1 MRLSTPSDQPDP
13 TLADDENFTDR
24 ALLQGVIAGDR
35 QAFRRLYHRFYHRL
49 LRFIMRITR
58 NLETAEEGVN
68 DVMLAVWRQAGSF
81 QGRSQVSTWIM
92 GIAYRKAL
100 KLAQKSRRNADR
112 FVTTDAQVVN
122 ELSGPEREP
131 MEREEL
137 QDWLDVA
144 MAQLSAEHRAVV
156 EMTYFH
162 GYSYK
167 EIAAIMD
174 CPVNTVKTRM
184 FHARAG
190 LRDIL
195 PALGRLPKRTPRE
208 NDGG

>member
-1 MRLSTPSDQPDP
+1 MPFSYPSDQPDP
-13 TLADDENFTDR
+13 TLADDEDR
-24 ALLQGVIAGDR
+24 RDRVLLQGVIAGDR
-35 QAFRRLYHRFYHRL
+35 EAVRTLYHRFYHRL
-49 LRFIMRITR
+49 LRFILRITR
-58 NLETAEEGVN
+58 HLDTAEEGVN
-68 DVMLAVWRQAGSF
+68 DVMLVVWRRADSF
-81 QGRSQVSTWIM
+81 QDRSRVSTWIM

-100 KLAQKSRRNADR
+100 KLAEKSRRHADR
-112 FVTTDAQVVN
+112 FVTTDAQGMN
-122 ELSGPEREP
+122 ELSGPESEP
-131 MEREEL
+131 TEANEQ
-137 QDWLDVA
+137 QDWLNA
-144 MAQLSAEHRAVV
+144 ALGQLSAEHRAVV

-162 GYSYK
+162 GYSHK

>member
-35 QAFRRLYHRFYHRL
+35 QAFRQLYHRFYHRL

-122 ELSGPEREP
+122 ELSGPEPEP

-144 MAQLSAEHRAVV
+144 MAQLSA
-156 EMTYFH
+156 
-162 GYSYK
+162 
-167 EIAAIMD
+167 
-174 CPVNTVKTRM
+174 
-184 FHARAG
+184 
-190 LRDIL
+190 
-195 PALGRLPKRTPRE
+195 
-208 NDGG
+208 

>member
-1 MRLSTPSDQPDP
+1 MRLSIPSDQADP
-13 TLADDENFTDR
+13 ALTDDENFTDR

-58 NLETAEEGVN
+58 NFETAEEGVN
-68 DVMLAVWRQAGSF
+68 DVMLAVWRQADSF

-112 FVTTDAQVVN
+112 FVTTDAQVIN
-122 ELSGPEREP
+122 ELSGLEREP

-144 MAQLSAEHRAVV
+144 MVQLSAEHRAVV
-156 EMTYFH
+156 EMTYFF

-195 PALGRLPKRTPRE
+195 PALGRPPKRTPRE